1 MASSEMIN
9 ILLST
14 NDNYMMPTMVLME
27 SVLDT
32 QTAPVSF
39 YLLWSDLKECSRAA
53 LREFAEG
60 RGSTI
65 TFLKID
71 GDAFADLPTKDYI
84 SRETYFRLLAADL
97 LPKELD
103 RILWLDS
110 DMIVR
115 GNLDGLYDMDFEGA
129 AVIACPHGQAMREVM
144 DINCRNIRIEHREQ
158 YFNAGMML
166 CNLARWRTMDIKGRI
181 TRILGEDLPMEFPG
195 QDLTNLVFNGS
206 VKCKDYIRY
215 NCMIH
220 SIADKD
226 TYDRAKEEAVIV
238 HFVGRAKPWVF
249 YDLYFADEFDVYYGR
264 TRYGEKALNRKSYFF
279 MKKLYEMRERTRKD

>member
-1 MASSEMIN
+1 MAAQEMIN

-14 NDNYMMPTMVLME
+14 NDNYMMPTTVLLE
-27 SVLDT
+27 SVFDT
-32 QTAPVSF
+32 QTTPVSV
-39 YLLWSDLKECSRAA
+39 YLLWSDLKEQSRTA
-53 LREFAEG
+53 LREFVED
-60 RGSTI
+60 RGGSI
-65 TFLKID
+65 TFLET
-71 GDAFADLPTKDYI
+71 GSDAFADLPTKDYI

-129 AVIACPHGQAMREVM
+129 AVIACPHGEVMREVI

-166 CNLARWRTMDIKGRI
+166 CNLAVWRTMDIIERI
-181 TRILGEDLPMEFPG
+181 SRILGEDLPMEFPG

-206 VKCKDYIRY
+206 VKCEDFIRY

-220 SIADKD
+220 SIADRA

-238 HFVGRAKPWVF
+238 HFVGRAKPWMF

-264 TRYGEKALNRKSYFF
+264 TPYGEKALNRRSYFF
-279 MKKLYEMRERTRKD
+279 MKKLFEMKERKREG